1 MYTRHDGYRS
11 SSSNW
16 VGAIQFNCLV
26 ILEYQT
32 DVRRCSFEYKPSSL
46 LWPCIADTI
55 ALPKSSLVKYL
66 WQPQWVGGPA
76 QPYLTP
82 SKIHM
87 VTTEYG
93 ENTTEPSNSYC
104 SRQSFFMSDITSYER
119 LHAVASCQW
128 LVKCSL
134 WWFSDETHYSCID
147 ESFPDRSMHHRAY
160 RPNLPPVQNIPPL
173 KRRRAGV
180 WRLVSQPKVLSIIK
194 NFVV

>member
-1 MYTRHDGYRS
+1 MTG
-11 SSSNW
+11 
-16 VGAIQFNCLV
+16 
-26 ILEYQT
+26 
-32 DVRRCSFEYKPSSL
+32 SL
-46 LWPCIADTI
+46 
-55 ALPKSSLVKYL
+55 KYL
-66 WQPQWVGGPA
+66 WQPQLVGGPA

-160 RPNLPPVQNIPPL
+160 RFNLPPVQNIPPL
-173 KRRRAGV
+173 KRRRAEV
-180 WRLVSQPKVLSIIK
+180 WRLVSQPNLYQLLRILWCRGKEENSFHVFSRSTQMYLSAFFSYTK
-194 NFVV
+194 NSQF